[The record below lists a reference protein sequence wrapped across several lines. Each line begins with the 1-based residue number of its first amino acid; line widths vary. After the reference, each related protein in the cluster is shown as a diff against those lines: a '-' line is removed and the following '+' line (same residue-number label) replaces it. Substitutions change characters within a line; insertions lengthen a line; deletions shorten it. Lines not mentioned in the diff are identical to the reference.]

1 LVLSGVFVAALLAVA
16 ALAVASQVSLI
27 REYRGSWAVFEAD
40 HRTPAQMAATAS
52 THDDWV
58 YLANLNIYRGGPVW
72 PELAGFYG
80 DAGR

>member
-1 LVLSGVFVAALLAVA
+1 
-16 ALAVASQVSLI
+16 
-27 REYRGSWAVFEAD
+27 
-40 HRTPAQMAATAS
+40 MAATAS